1 MNIII
6 EDNLK
11 ESLRIRRKDI
21 ITIDYGILSSCWS
34 LMPQVFLSL
43 KSPVGSCEYEEYKV
57 DNMTVFINKELT
69 LEDEVR
75 IKYPKYAS
83 DLSGKE
89 FEVLGTIPPIP

>member
-6 EDNLK
+6 EDDIK
-11 ESLRIRRKDI
+11 ETLRVRRKDI
-21 ITIDYGILSSCWS
+21 ITVDYGILSSCWS
-34 LMPQVFLSL
+34 LMPQVYLSL
-43 KSPVGSCEYEEYKV
+43 KSPVGSSEYEEYKV
-57 DNMTVFINKELT
+57 GNITVFINKELS

-89 FEVLGTIPPIP
+89 FEVVGTIPPIP